1 MFSKF
6 TLGIIA
12 IGAAYATGFDND
24 AVCEQSPS
32 GHRVDSLPYFV

>member
-12 IGAAYATGFDND
+12 IGAANASN
-24 AVCEQSPS
+24 
-32 GHRVDSLPYFV
+32 